1 MVKYYVM
8 EYDPKDQTMSALG
21 LSDRRCEKLI
31 NKDEDCETL
40 ELLYALPEWWK
51 ALLEEMRLRNR
62 FKNLMLL
69 QEFFTT
75 YGSMRDARRTFT
87 LKSEPI
93 KLLEKALFVIALNK
107 QKFAALVPCSGGNEL
122 LFFLQYHNVFT
133 NIKSDEFKEILS
145 GLWDLLYL
153 FDYDI
158 DCIVSFIPTIKYSLP
173 RENKET
179 KENKTKEE
187 KTEMKKVNCFAN
199 VKKIYVNEKKKK
211 VIVRFNDDK
220 KETIMCSPDDEFDSV
235 VGIALALMYS
245 SFESKA
251 ACRKA
256 IDSLTEKVGDKKEPK
271 KTTKKKVK

>member
-1 MVKYYVM
+1 MVKYYII
-8 EYDPKDQTMSALG
+8 EYELEDHRISTLRI
-21 LSDRRCEKLI
+21 SDRNCEKLA

-51 ALLEEMRLRNR
+51 YLLEEMQVRTLRR
-62 FKNLMLL
+62 ESRALDQFCVAC
-69 QEFFTT
+69 
-75 YGSMRDARRTFT
+75 GSMRDAQKILT
-87 LKSEPI
+87 LKSEFI
-93 KLLEKALFVIALNK
+93 RSIEKALFIIACNK
-107 QKFAALVPCSGGNEL
+107 QKFVETTPCSRAKEL
-122 LFFLQYHNVFT
+122 FDLLQSNNAFVDLNLDPMIAFR
-133 NIKSDEFKEILS
+133 
-145 GLWDLLYL
+145 GLWNLLYL

-158 DCIVSFIPTIKYSLP
+158 DYVVSRIPTIKNALP